1 MAAIIAA
8 PVSNTVP
15 DMTAPVH
22 YSRYDMVSEDF
33 DAACSHGM

>member
-33 DAACSHGM
+33 MQHAADGM